1 MKENR
6 TIILRAR
13 LSKSEKEL
21 IDKRA
26 KALGISLSAFLRK
39 SLLGEQIVSKTDVQ
53 TVFELK
59 KIGVNINQL
68 ARHLN
73 TIPVEE
79 EIRNSLFSINNYI
92 RELKQI
98 TDSLK

>member
-21 IDKRA
+21 IDRRA
-26 KALGISLSAFLRK
+26 KGLGISLSAFLRK

-73 TIPVEE
+73 TLPVEE

>member
-26 KALGISLSAFLRK
+26 KALCISLSAFLRK

-73 TIPVEE
+73 TLPVEE

>member
-39 SLLGEQIVSKTDVQ
+39 SLLGEQIVSKLM
-53 TVFELK
+53 FKLF
-59 KIGVNINQL
+59 
-68 ARHLN
+68 LN
-73 TIPVEE
+73 
-79 EIRNSLFSINNYI
+79 
-92 RELKQI
+92 
-98 TDSLK
+98 

>member
-59 KIGVNINQL
+59 KIGTNLNQL
-68 ARHLN
+68 AKH
-73 TIPVEE
+73 V
-79 EIRNSLFSINNYI
+79 NSLPVDENIRISLESIEMYI
-92 RELKQI
+92 KELKQI
-98 TDSLK
+98 TDKLI

>member
-26 KALGISLSAFLRK
+26 KALGISLSSFLRK

-73 TIPVEE
+73 TLPVEE

>member
-26 KALGISLSAFLRK
+26 KTLGISLSAFLRK

-73 TIPVEE
+73 TLPVEE

>member
-1 MKENR
+1 M
-6 TIILRAR
+6 
-13 LSKSEKEL
+13 
-21 IDKRA
+21 
-26 KALGISLSAFLRK
+26 GISLSAFLRK

-73 TIPVEE
+73 TLPVEE

>member
-73 TIPVEE
+73 TLPVE

>member
-13 LSKSEKEL
+13 LS
-21 IDKRA
+21 
-26 KALGISLSAFLRK
+26 K

-73 TIPVEE
+73 TLPVEE

>member
-26 KALGISLSAFLRK
+26 KALGISLSTFLRK

-73 TIPVEE
+73 TLPVEE